1 MKLSKS
7 KIIGLIALLAVVGVV
22 CGTLVWRQSQPAPAE
37 PTEQV
42 SITGYLGGEKIGL
55 FDDAKFKALAAKQG
69 IAIDY
74 RKAGSPAMMDTDR
87 KGMDY
92 LFPSSR
98 AAVEYGNAKGVKAP
112 PKRHRL
118 QLTDCAIH
126 AQGRGGRARERRTC
140 DQGRFWRVPHGY
152 GQSRGRDGRQHN
164 MADVGYTAGYG
175 QFRIDSTDP
184 VKSNSGN
191 EYAALLATVLNGG
204 QPAMVDSV
212 ARDGKTIAS
221 IFAKSGWMETSSED
235 SFNQFLTLGVGS
247 KPMMVGYESQLLD
260 LAVNQPDAFKQI
272 KDDVVIVYPTPTVWS
287 THTLMALDEKRRH
300 TAEPVENTGG
310 AEAGVGA
317 PWLPR
322 GQLRR
327 HRFDQP
333 IRRGRHAR
341 PDPGRIRTA
350 QQRCHA
356 TPHHHPPQSAQ
367 AKLVADISMYDTMY
381 TQNAQQYR
389 ELKMTVLAG
398 KKALADFNAN
408 QLPALEAEAAASGDA
423 MQAQVLKNFKSKLDR
438 FAKRLDDLDR
448 ISVVTLQTAPQI
460 KIIQNADQTIV
471 DKIDTTIST
480 TIPVWKS
487 QMVIALGLSN
497 QRKVLDL
504 QNKADDVTNKLL
516 ARNAAAL
523 HKGAVDAEKANQ
535 RSVVEIDTLEKI
547 NAELI
552 ATLKETVQIQ
562 KEGEANREAAQVKMR
577 QIESDLKNALL
588 ENAQQM

>member
-74 RKAGSPAMMDTDR
+74 RKAGSLAMMDADR

-92 LFPSSR
+92 MFPSSR

-140 DQGRFWRVPHGY
+140 DQGQFGRVSH
-152 GQSRGRDGRQHN
+152 
-164 MADVGYTAGYG
+164 V
-175 QFRIDSTDP
+175 
-184 VKSNSGN
+184 
-191 EYAALLATVLNGG
+191 
-204 QPAMVDSV
+204 
-212 ARDGKTIAS
+212 
-221 IFAKSGWMETSSED
+221 
-235 SFNQFLTLGVGS
+235 
-247 KPMMVGYESQLLD
+247 LD

-356 TPHHHPPQSAQ
+356 TPHHHPPIRASQTRGRHLHVRHDVHAERPAIPRAENDRTGRQEGARRLQRQPAASAGGRGRRQWRRHAGASAEELQVQ
-367 AKLVADISMYDTMY
+367 ARPFCQATRRPRPHQRGY
-381 TQNAQQYR
+381 
-389 ELKMTVLAG
+389 
-398 KKALADFNAN
+398 LADRA
-408 QLPALEAEAAASGDA
+408 
-423 MQAQVLKNFKSKLDR
+423 
-438 FAKRLDDLDR
+438 
-448 ISVVTLQTAPQI
+448 
-460 KIIQNADQTIV
+460 ADQKSSRTR
-471 DKIDTTIST
+471 TRPSWTRST
-480 TIPVWKS
+480 PPSPPRFRCGRVRW
-487 QMVIALGLSN
+487 
-497 QRKVLDL
+497 
-504 QNKADDVTNKLL
+504 
-516 ARNAAAL
+516 
-523 HKGAVDAEKANQ
+523 
-535 RSVVEIDTLEKI
+535 
-547 NAELI
+547 
-552 ATLKETVQIQ
+552 
-562 KEGEANREAAQVKMR
+562 
-577 QIESDLKNALL
+577 
-588 ENAQQM
+588 

>member
-287 THTLMALDEKRRH
+287 THTLMALAEKRRH

-356 TPHHHPPQSAQ
+356 TPHHHPPIRASQTRGRHLHVRHDVHAERPAIPRAENDRTGRQEGARRLQRQPAASAGGRGRRQWRRHAGASAEELQVQ
-367 AKLVADISMYDTMY
+367 ARPFCQATRRPRPHQRGY
-381 TQNAQQYR
+381 
-389 ELKMTVLAG
+389 
-398 KKALADFNAN
+398 LADRA
-408 QLPALEAEAAASGDA
+408 
-423 MQAQVLKNFKSKLDR
+423 
-438 FAKRLDDLDR
+438 
-448 ISVVTLQTAPQI
+448 
-460 KIIQNADQTIV
+460 ADQKSSRTR
-471 DKIDTTIST
+471 TRPSWTRST
-480 TIPVWKS
+480 PPSPPRFRCGRVRW
-487 QMVIALGLSN
+487 
-497 QRKVLDL
+497 
-504 QNKADDVTNKLL
+504 
-516 ARNAAAL
+516 
-523 HKGAVDAEKANQ
+523 
-535 RSVVEIDTLEKI
+535 
-547 NAELI
+547 
-552 ATLKETVQIQ
+552 
-562 KEGEANREAAQVKMR
+562 
-577 QIESDLKNALL
+577 
-588 ENAQQM
+588 

>member
-87 KGMDY
+87 KGMGY

-140 DQGRFWRVPHGY
+140 DQGRFWRVSH
-152 GQSRGRDGRQHN
+152 
-164 MADVGYTAGYG
+164 V
-175 QFRIDSTDP
+175 
-184 VKSNSGN
+184 
-191 EYAALLATVLNGG
+191 
-204 QPAMVDSV
+204 
-212 ARDGKTIAS
+212 
-221 IFAKSGWMETSSED
+221 
-235 SFNQFLTLGVGS
+235 
-247 KPMMVGYESQLLD
+247 LD
-260 LAVNQPDAFKQI
+260 LAVNQTDAFKQI

-287 THTLMALDEKRRH
+287 THTLMALDEKGDTLLNLLKTPAAQKLAWERH
-300 TAEPVENTGG
+300 GFRAANF
-310 AEAGVGA
+310 AGTDSISRFGVAGTLDQIPA
-317 PWLPR
+317 VSELPNNDAM
-322 GQLRR
+322 QHL
-327 HRFDQP
+327 
-333 IRRGRHAR
+333 I
-341 PDPGRIRTA
+341 T
-350 QQRCHA
+350 
-356 TPHHHPPQSAQ
+356 TLQSAQ

-497 QRKVLDL
+497 QR
-504 QNKADDVTNKLL
+504 
-516 ARNAAAL
+516 
-523 HKGAVDAEKANQ
+523 
-535 RSVVEIDTLEKI
+535 SVVEIDTLEKI

>member
-1 MKLSKS
+1 MQKLAWERH
-7 KIIGLIALLAVVGVV
+7 G
-22 CGTLVWRQSQPAPAE
+22 
-37 PTEQV
+37 
-42 SITGYLGGEKIGL
+42 
-55 FDDAKFKALAAKQG
+55 F
-69 IAIDY
+69 
-74 RKAGSPAMMDTDR
+74 
-87 KGMDY
+87 
-92 LFPSSR
+92 R
-98 AAVEYGNAKGVKAP
+98 AANFAG
-112 PKRHRL
+112 
-118 QLTDCAIH
+118 TDAM
-126 AQGRGGRARERRTC
+126 
-140 DQGRFWRVPHGY
+140 
-152 GQSRGRDGRQHN
+152 QHLI
-164 MADVGYTAGYG
+164 T
-175 QFRIDSTDP
+175 
-184 VKSNSGN
+184 
-191 EYAALLATVLNGG
+191 
-204 QPAMVDSV
+204 
-212 ARDGKTIAS
+212 
-221 IFAKSGWMETSSED
+221 
-235 SFNQFLTLGVGS
+235 TL
-247 KPMMVGYESQLLD
+247 
-260 LAVNQPDAFKQI
+260 
-272 KDDVVIVYPTPTVWS
+272 
-287 THTLMALDEKRRH
+287 
-300 TAEPVENTGG
+300 
-310 AEAGVGA
+310 
-317 PWLPR
+317 
-322 GQLRR
+322 
-327 HRFDQP
+327 
-333 IRRGRHAR
+333 
-341 PDPGRIRTA
+341 
-350 QQRCHA
+350 
-356 TPHHHPPQSAQ
+356 QSAQ

-504 QNKADDVTNKLL
+504 QNKVL

-562 KEGEANREAAQVKMR
+562 KEGKANREAAQVKMR

>member
-87 KGMDY
+87 KGMGY

-98 AAVEYGNAKGVKAP
+98 AAVEYGNAKGVKAPP

-140 DQGRFWRVPHGY
+140 DQGRFWRVPH
-152 GQSRGRDGRQHN
+152 
-164 MADVGYTAGYG
+164 V
-175 QFRIDSTDP
+175 
-184 VKSNSGN
+184 
-191 EYAALLATVLNGG
+191 
-204 QPAMVDSV
+204 
-212 ARDGKTIAS
+212 
-221 IFAKSGWMETSSED
+221 
-235 SFNQFLTLGVGS
+235 
-247 KPMMVGYESQLLD
+247 LD

-287 THTLMALDEKRRH
+287 THTLMALDEKGDTLLNLLKTPAVQKLAWERH
-300 TAEPVENTGG
+300 GFRAANF
-310 AEAGVGA
+310 AGTDSISRFGVAGTLDQIPA
-317 PWLPR
+317 VSELPNNDAM
-322 GQLRR
+322 QHL
-327 HRFDQP
+327 
-333 IRRGRHAR
+333 I
-341 PDPGRIRTA
+341 T
-350 QQRCHA
+350 
-356 TPHHHPPQSAQ
+356 TLQSAQ

-460 KIIQNADQTIV
+460 KNHPERGPDHRGQD
-471 DKIDTTIST
+471 
-480 TIPVWKS
+480 
-487 QMVIALGLSN
+487 
-497 QRKVLDL
+497 RHHH
-504 QNKADDVTNKLL
+504 
-516 ARNAAAL
+516 L
-523 HKGAVDAEKANQ
+523 HHDSG
-535 RSVVEIDTLEKI
+535 VE
-547 NAELI
+547 
-552 ATLKETVQIQ
+552 
-562 KEGEANREAAQVKMR
+562 
-577 QIESDLKNALL
+577 ESDGDRAGPVQP
-588 ENAQQM
+588 AQGSRPAEQGRRCDQQAAGA

>member
-87 KGMDY
+87 KGMGY

-140 DQGRFWRVPHGY
+140 DQGRFWRVPH
-152 GQSRGRDGRQHN
+152 
-164 MADVGYTAGYG
+164 V
-175 QFRIDSTDP
+175 
-184 VKSNSGN
+184 
-191 EYAALLATVLNGG
+191 
-204 QPAMVDSV
+204 
-212 ARDGKTIAS
+212 
-221 IFAKSGWMETSSED
+221 
-235 SFNQFLTLGVGS
+235 
-247 KPMMVGYESQLLD
+247 LD

-356 TPHHHPPQSAQ
+356 TPHHHPPIRASQTRGRHLHVRHDVHAERPAIPRAENDRTGRQEGARRLQRQPAASAGGRGRRQWRRHAGASAEELQVQ
-367 AKLVADISMYDTMY
+367 ARPFCQATRRPRPHQRGY
-381 TQNAQQYR
+381 
-389 ELKMTVLAG
+389 
-398 KKALADFNAN
+398 LADRA
-408 QLPALEAEAAASGDA
+408 
-423 MQAQVLKNFKSKLDR
+423 
-438 FAKRLDDLDR
+438 
-448 ISVVTLQTAPQI
+448 
-460 KIIQNADQTIV
+460 ADQKSSRTR
-471 DKIDTTIST
+471 TRPSWTRST
-480 TIPVWKS
+480 PPSPPRFRCGRVRW
-487 QMVIALGLSN
+487 
-497 QRKVLDL
+497 
-504 QNKADDVTNKLL
+504 
-516 ARNAAAL
+516 
-523 HKGAVDAEKANQ
+523 
-535 RSVVEIDTLEKI
+535 
-547 NAELI
+547 
-552 ATLKETVQIQ
+552 
-562 KEGEANREAAQVKMR
+562 
-577 QIESDLKNALL
+577 
-588 ENAQQM
+588 

>member
-1 MKLSKS
+1 MGGGSKHNYQKRNQNAPKHHPRRPHQKLRNPPITNPLLNTNQAAPNTTLVPTAEAQAAAALTPDQQIAKLPEADQATVNQMAGQIDFTRDGIESSYGKDAQRATSTFADEILSDTRSKDTGEAGELLNTMLVTIDEADLGGFRTIP
-7 KIIGLIALLAVVGVV
+7 IIGQVAV
-22 CGTLVWRQSQPAPAE
+22 S
-37 PTEQV
+37 
-42 SITGYLGGEKIGL
+42 
-55 FDDAKFKALAAKQG
+55 
-69 IAIDY
+69 
-74 RKAGSPAMMDTDR
+74 
-87 KGMDY
+87 
-92 LFPSSR
+92 
-98 AAVEYGNAKGVKAP
+98 
-112 PKRHRL
+112 
-118 QLTDCAIH
+118 
-126 AQGRGGRARERRTC
+126 
-140 DQGRFWRVPHGY
+140 
-152 GQSRGRDGRQHN
+152 
-164 MADVGYTAGYG
+164 
-175 QFRIDSTDP
+175 
-184 VKSNSGN
+184 
-191 EYAALLATVLNGG
+191 
-204 QPAMVDSV
+204 VD
-212 ARDGKTIAS
+212 K
-221 IFAKSGWMETSSED
+221 
-235 SFNQFLTLGVGS
+235 
-247 KPMMVGYESQLLD
+247 
-260 LAVNQPDAFKQI
+260 
-272 KDDVVIVYPTPTVWS
+272 
-287 THTLMALDEKRRH
+287 
-300 TAEPVENTGG
+300 
-310 AEAGVGA
+310 
-317 PWLPR
+317 
-322 GQLRR
+322 LRR
-327 HRFDQP
+327 RYQKVD
-333 IRRGRHAR
+333 
-341 PDPGRIRTA
+341 A
-350 QQRCHA
+350 QIDEIIVRLE
-356 TPHHHPPQSAQ
+356 SAQ

-423 MQAQVLKNFKSKLDR
+423 MQAQVLKDFKSKLDR

-497 QRKVLDL
+497 QRKALDL

-562 KEGEANREAAQVKMR
+562 KEGKANREAAQVKMR

>member
-1 MKLSKS
+1 
-7 KIIGLIALLAVVGVV
+7 
-22 CGTLVWRQSQPAPAE
+22 
-37 PTEQV
+37 
-42 SITGYLGGEKIGL
+42 
-55 FDDAKFKALAAKQG
+55 
-69 IAIDY
+69 
-74 RKAGSPAMMDTDR
+74 
-87 KGMDY
+87 
-92 LFPSSR
+92 
-98 AAVEYGNAKGVKAP
+98 
-112 PKRHRL
+112 
-118 QLTDCAIH
+118 
-126 AQGRGGRARERRTC
+126 
-140 DQGRFWRVPHGY
+140 
-152 GQSRGRDGRQHN
+152 
-164 MADVGYTAGYG
+164 
-175 QFRIDSTDP
+175 
-184 VKSNSGN
+184 
-191 EYAALLATVLNGG
+191 
-204 QPAMVDSV
+204 
-212 ARDGKTIAS
+212 
-221 IFAKSGWMETSSED
+221 METSSED

-317 PWLPR
+317 PCFRAANFAGTDSISRFGVAGTLDQIPAVSELPNNDAM
-322 GQLRR
+322 QHL
-327 HRFDQP
+327 
-333 IRRGRHAR
+333 I
-341 PDPGRIRTA
+341 T
-350 QQRCHA
+350 
-356 TPHHHPPQSAQ
+356 TLQSAQ

-523 HKGAVDAEKANQ
+523 YKVQWTRKRPTSVPWWKSTRWR
-535 RSVVEIDTLEKI
+535 RSTP
-547 NAELI
+547 N
-552 ATLKETVQIQ
+552 
-562 KEGEANREAAQVKMR
+562 
-577 QIESDLKNALL
+577 SSPP
-588 ENAQQM
+588 

>member
-1 MKLSKS
+1 M
-7 KIIGLIALLAVVGVV
+7 
-22 CGTLVWRQSQPAPAE
+22 
-37 PTEQV
+37 
-42 SITGYLGGEKIGL
+42 
-55 FDDAKFKALAAKQG
+55 
-69 IAIDY
+69 
-74 RKAGSPAMMDTDR
+74 
-87 KGMDY
+87 
-92 LFPSSR
+92 
-98 AAVEYGNAKGVKAP
+98 
-112 PKRHRL
+112 
-118 QLTDCAIH
+118 
-126 AQGRGGRARERRTC
+126 
-140 DQGRFWRVPHGY
+140 
-152 GQSRGRDGRQHN
+152 
-164 MADVGYTAGYG
+164 
-175 QFRIDSTDP
+175 
-184 VKSNSGN
+184 KSNSGN

-300 TAEPVENTGG
+300 TAEPASESRFGCNKERARHGFR
-310 AEAGVGA
+310 AANFAGTDSISRFGVAGTLDQIPA
-317 PWLPR
+317 VSELPNNDAM
-322 GQLRR
+322 QHL
-327 HRFDQP
+327 
-333 IRRGRHAR
+333 I
-341 PDPGRIRTA
+341 T
-350 QQRCHA
+350 
-356 TPHHHPPQSAQ
+356 TLQSAQ

-497 QRKVLDL
+497 QRKALDL

>member
-74 RKAGSPAMMDTDR
+74 RKAGSLAVMDADR

-140 DQGRFWRVPHGY
+140 DQGRFWRVSH
-152 GQSRGRDGRQHN
+152 
-164 MADVGYTAGYG
+164 V
-175 QFRIDSTDP
+175 
-184 VKSNSGN
+184 
-191 EYAALLATVLNGG
+191 
-204 QPAMVDSV
+204 
-212 ARDGKTIAS
+212 
-221 IFAKSGWMETSSED
+221 
-235 SFNQFLTLGVGS
+235 
-247 KPMMVGYESQLLD
+247 LD
-260 LAVNQPDAFKQI
+260 LAVNQTDAFKQI

-287 THTLMALDEKRRH
+287 THTLMALDEKGDTLLNLLKTPAAQKLAWERH
-300 TAEPVENTGG
+300 GFRAANF
-310 AEAGVGA
+310 AGTDSISRFGVAGTLDQIPA
-317 PWLPR
+317 VSELPNNDAM
-322 GQLRR
+322 QHL
-327 HRFDQP
+327 
-333 IRRGRHAR
+333 I
-341 PDPGRIRTA
+341 T
-350 QQRCHA
+350 
-356 TPHHHPPQSAQ
+356 TLQSAQ

>member
-1 MKLSKS
+1 
-7 KIIGLIALLAVVGVV
+7 
-22 CGTLVWRQSQPAPAE
+22 
-37 PTEQV
+37 
-42 SITGYLGGEKIGL
+42 
-55 FDDAKFKALAAKQG
+55 
-69 IAIDY
+69 
-74 RKAGSPAMMDTDR
+74 
-87 KGMDY
+87 
-92 LFPSSR
+92 
-98 AAVEYGNAKGVKAP
+98 
-112 PKRHRL
+112 
-118 QLTDCAIH
+118 
-126 AQGRGGRARERRTC
+126 
-140 DQGRFWRVPHGY
+140 
-152 GQSRGRDGRQHN
+152 

-287 THTLMALDEKRRH
+287 THTPE
-300 TAEPVENTGG
+300 
-310 AEAGVGA
+310 
-317 PWLPR
+317 LPNNDAM
-322 GQLRR
+322 QHL
-327 HRFDQP
+327 
-333 IRRGRHAR
+333 I
-341 PDPGRIRTA
+341 T
-350 QQRCHA
+350 
-356 TPHHHPPQSAQ
+356 TLQSAQ

>member
-74 RKAGSPAMMDTDR
+74 RKAGSLAMMDADR

-140 DQGRFWRVPHGY
+140 DQGRFWRVSH
-152 GQSRGRDGRQHN
+152 
-164 MADVGYTAGYG
+164 V
-175 QFRIDSTDP
+175 
-184 VKSNSGN
+184 
-191 EYAALLATVLNGG
+191 
-204 QPAMVDSV
+204 
-212 ARDGKTIAS
+212 
-221 IFAKSGWMETSSED
+221 
-235 SFNQFLTLGVGS
+235 
-247 KPMMVGYESQLLD
+247 LD
-260 LAVNQPDAFKQI
+260 LAVNQTDAFKQI

-287 THTLMALDEKRRH
+287 THTLMALDEKGDTLLNLLKTPAVQKLAWERH
-300 TAEPVENTGG
+300 GFRAANF
-310 AEAGVGA
+310 AGTDSISRFGVAGTLDQIPA
-317 PWLPR
+317 VSELPNNDAM
-322 GQLRR
+322 QHL
-327 HRFDQP
+327 
-333 IRRGRHAR
+333 I
-341 PDPGRIRTA
+341 T
-350 QQRCHA
+350 
-356 TPHHHPPQSAQ
+356 TLQSAQ